1 MAFVALASIYPNTLL
16 LFASYW
22 QSYAARRLQMIFSF
36 HHALFSKQG
45 VRFHIWPSAPD
56 RW

>member
-45 VRFHIWPSAPD
+45 VRFHIW
-56 RW
+56 